1 MISRDFSRFWA
12 GQAVSNL
19 GSSFTLF
26 ALPLL
31 IYVLTGSA
39 VNLALTTVAEFLPFL
54 LFGLVIG
61 AWVDRVDRKRLM
73 IRCDLGRALALAS
86 VPALDLT
93 GALSVWWVY
102 GVAFVTGTLW
112 IAFSAAEFAA
122 VKSLAPVDALVTA
135 NGRIQASYQAAQVV
149 GPLVAGAAVGAG
161 LPVAEVFAIDSCSFV
176 VSAVTLSLVRA
187 QFNEDSPTARQSVS
201 RDVADGLRYV
211 FRHPILRNVSILA
224 ALVNLLGVTVW
235 TQLVLFA
242 KKRLDAT
249 DTKVGVLFAA
259 GSLGIAGLSLA
270 APLVRRYVSFSV
282 ATLGALM
289 LYGALIV
296 ALALT
301 RAYWI
306 AVPLW
311 AMTAGLPYSFSVH
324 TLALR
329 QQIVPDHMLGR
340 VMTIA
345 QVSAWSM
352 NPLGALVGGWA
363 IAATGSPA
371 GVYGALG
378 AAIFA
383 SATVFWF
390 TALGRVDEATVG
402 TPAAST
408 GGRTRAL
415 RFTRKRIRL
424 TGGFRG

>member
-1 MISRDFSRFWA
+1 
-12 GQAVSNL
+12 
-19 GSSFTLF
+19 
-26 ALPLL
+26 
-31 IYVLTGSA
+31 
-39 VNLALTTVAEFLPFL
+39 
-54 LFGLVIG
+54 
-61 AWVDRVDRKRLM
+61 
-73 IRCDLGRALALAS
+73 
-86 VPALDLT
+86 
-93 GALSVWWVY
+93 
-102 GVAFVTGTLW
+102 
-112 IAFSAAEFAA
+112 
-122 VKSLAPVDALVTA
+122 
-135 NGRIQASYQAAQVV
+135 
-149 GPLVAGAAVGAG
+149 
-161 LPVAEVFAIDSCSFV
+161 
-176 VSAVTLSLVRA
+176 VRA
-187 QFNEDSPTARQSVS
+187 PFNEESPPARQSVS

-211 FRHPILRNVSILA
+211 FRHPVLRNVSILA

-301 RAYWI
+301 HSYWV

-311 AMTAGLPYSFSVH
+311 AVTAGLPYSFSVH

-329 QQIVPDHMLGR
+329 QRIVPDHMLGR

-352 NPLGALVGGWA
+352 NPLGALVGGWS

-371 GVYGALG
+371 GVYAALG
-378 AAIFA
+378 AAIFV
-383 SATVFWF
+383 SATAFWF
-390 TALGRVDEATVG
+390 TALGRIDEATVG
-402 TPAAST
+402 PSAASAGTPA
-408 GGRTRAL
+408 RAW